1 MTHSAATDRDLSDLF
16 AAIDANDAAAFVGF
30 LTDDAVFRFGS
41 APAVEGRAEIQ
52 AAVQAFFDS
61 IKTCSHTLTSS
72 FGRGSTYFCEGETTY
87 TRHDGSQVTV
97 PFADVFEYDGDLI
110 AQYKIYADISPLYA
124 T

>member
-30 LTDDAVFRFGS
+30 LTDDAAFRFGS
-41 APAVEGRAEIQ
+41 APAVE
-52 AAVQAFFDS
+52 AFFDS

-72 FGRGSTYFCEGETTY
+72 FGRGSTHFCEGETTY

-110 AQYKIYADISPLYA
+110 SQYKIYADIAPLYA